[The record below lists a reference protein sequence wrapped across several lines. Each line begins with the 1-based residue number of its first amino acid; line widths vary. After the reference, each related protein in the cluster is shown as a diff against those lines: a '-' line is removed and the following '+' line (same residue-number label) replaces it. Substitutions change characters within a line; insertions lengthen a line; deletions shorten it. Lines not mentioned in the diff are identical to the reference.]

1 MKVKQNYPLGAKYSI
16 IKFPAFIGLIII
28 IISLTSANFVVT
40 HDGYLYLNSAN
51 YLFKTNFELEYQ
63 WLREPGYPIIL
74 RLVSEFFRIDYAYIL
89 IQSLMLSTS
98 FYIFYAVF
106 FYKEKTNI
114 LTKIFVIIIV
124 INPYFFGWSATILQ
138 VAPITLCLALIT
150 LMIHKSQNG
159 ISTRDHLYWNI
170 VNIFCWSIA
179 LQIGIISFLCHI
191 SAILIYS
198 NFKNQMKYLG
208 ISLIVFGSIAGTWT
222 NYKNGVLESTQ
233 NIQSG
238 WNSNLDNAFTSG
250 EKLLIPLNKDVFK
263 NAFKSSLNLTGL
275 NSPFN
280 REIESE
286 GILKNVFEGCAVW
299 YPTGN
304 TYIAGLIQSSI
315 TTYCKA
321 KNLSVV
327 FLGLIPLGTFL
338 WQISNIFLWI
348 AIFQLLFLYRNKHS
362 LILLPTVLLFLSYTV
377 LIFSI
382 DRYILPTYLVPL
394 MLLTKMINSLVQKF
408 SLVLRG
414 NFKS

>member
-1 MKVKQNYPLGAKYSI
+1 MKVKQDYPLGVKYSI
-16 IKFPAFIGLIII
+16 IKFPTFIGLLIVV
-28 IISLTSANFVVT
+28 ISVISTNFVVT

-51 YLFKTNFELEYQ
+51 NLFKTNFELEYQ

-74 RLVSEFFRIDYAYIL
+74 RLVSEFFQIDYAYVL

-98 FYIFYAVF
+98 FYIFYTVF

-114 LTKIFVIIIV
+114 LTKSFIVIIV
-124 INPYFFGWSATILQ
+124 INPYFFGWSSTILQ

-159 ISTRDHLYWNI
+159 ISIRDHLFWNI

-179 LQIGIISFLCHI
+179 LQIGIISFLCHF
-191 SAILIYS
+191 AAMLIYS
-198 NFKNQMKYLG
+198 KIKNQMKYFA
-208 ISLIVFGSIAGTWT
+208 ISLFVFGSIAGTWMT
-222 NYKNGVLESTQ
+222 YKNYVLASTQ

-238 WNSNLDNAFTSG
+238 WNSNVDNAFTSG
-250 EKLLIPLNKDVFK
+250 EKLLLPLNRDVFK

-275 NSPFN
+275 KSPFN

-286 GILKNVFEGCAVW
+286 GILKNAFDGCTVW
-299 YPTGN
+299 YPTEN
-304 TYIAGLIQSSI
+304 TYIAGQIQSSI
-315 TTYCKA
+315 TTNCKV
-321 KNLSVV
+321 KELSAV
-327 FLGLIPLGTFL
+327 FLGLVPLGTFL

-348 AIFQLLFLYRNKHS
+348 AIAQLLFFYRNKS
-362 LILLPTVLLFLSYTV
+362 RLLLLPTVLLFLSYTV

-394 MLLTKMINSLVQKF
+394 ILLSKIMNSLVQKF
-408 SLVLRG
+408 SLVLRR
-414 NFKS
+414 NFNS

>member
-1 MKVKQNYPLGAKYSI
+1 MKDNQFHPLRT
-16 IKFPAFIGLIII
+16 IKRIKLFPAFISFLLIII
-28 IISLTSANFVVT
+28 PLLSANFVVT

-51 YLFKTNFELEYQ
+51 SLFKQNFELDYQ

-74 RLVSEFFRIDYAYIL
+74 RLVSEFFRIDYSYIL
-89 IQSLMLSTS
+89 IQSLMLAVS

-114 LTKIFVIIIV
+114 LTKIFVVIII
-124 INPYFFGWSATILQ
+124 INPYFFGWSSTILQ

-159 ISTRDHLYWNI
+159 ITTRDHLFWNI

-179 LQIGIISFLCHI
+179 LQIGIISFLCHVA
-191 SAILIYS
+191 AILIYS

-238 WNSNLDNAFTSG
+238 WNSNVDNAFTSG

-304 TYIAGLIQSSI
+304 TYIAGQIQSSI
-315 TTYCKA
+315 ITNCKA
-321 KNLSVV
+321 NELSAV
-327 FLGLIPLGTFL
+327 FLGLVPLGAYL

-348 AIFQLLFLYRNKHS
+348 AIFQLLFFYRNKHS
-362 LILLPTVLLFLSYTV
+362 LILLPTVLLFLSYK
-377 LIFSI
+377 IFQI
-382 DRYILPTYLVPL
+382 
-394 MLLTKMINSLVQKF
+394 
-408 SLVLRG
+408 
-414 NFKS
+414 